1 MKLSLS
7 YSEISALL
15 NSKTKM
21 SFTLSYQTA
30 DRIRVTFIPHS
41 MIGQISIDMRF
52 HVYPS
57 AVLGFA
63 LASTTPGVN
72 SIVSGFLSLLANR
85 PNAFPYIDFSEKVV
99 KVDLKKIPQLSG
111 AFKMIS
117 ISSIDATSSGLT
129 LNVNI

>member
-1 MKLSLS
+1 MKLSLT

-57 AVLGFA
+57 SVLGFA
-63 LASTTPGVN
+63 LASSTPGVN

-85 PNAFPYIDFSEKVV
+85 PNAFPYVDFSEKVV